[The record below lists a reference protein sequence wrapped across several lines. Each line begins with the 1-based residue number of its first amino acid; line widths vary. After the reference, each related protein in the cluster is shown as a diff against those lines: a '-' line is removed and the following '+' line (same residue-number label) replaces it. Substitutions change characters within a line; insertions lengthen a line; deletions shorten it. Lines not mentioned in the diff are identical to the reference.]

1 MMNEKVFKRCRTCSN
16 KDEVMFQYQMQNS
29 KYAIRPLG
37 IPNPDDNLNCAE
49 PWHDYGNWK
58 SVGINESD
66 KLFTLWDY
74 VNRKMVVYNQ
84 TQNKVY
90 STKEEGKWWNHS
102 ESNDTPGRTAF
113 DIVVDMTIDEK
124 ASIEE
129 FFSSKKDEIFAEFK
143 MYLKNEA
150 FKELKKAEEKLKN
163 AESTLEDLKINHKR
177 AFRQIEN
184 AEKTLEICK
193 RNYNNAKACYEKL

>member
-16 KDEVMFQYQMQNS
+16 KDEVMFQYQMINS
-29 KYAIRPLG
+29 KCAIRPLS

-58 SVGINESD
+58 SVGINKSD

-113 DIVVDMTIDEK
+113 DKVVDMTADEK
-124 ASIEE
+124 TSIEE
-129 FFSSKKDEIFAEFK
+129 FFSSKKMKFLQSSKYILK
-143 MYLKNEA
+143 MKLLKN
-150 FKELKKAEEKLKN
+150 LKKQKKN
-163 AESTLEDLKINHKR
+163 LRMLNQLSKI
-177 AFRQIEN
+177 
-184 AEKTLEICK
+184 
-193 RNYNNAKACYEKL
+193 